1 MPVLKVVTM
10 IPGMNMNSRQMRQAM
25 KRMGM
30 EQQDLDAQ
38 EVIIRLADRDLVIT
52 NPEVA
57 RVNMMGQE
65 TYQVVGEVEERA
77 RETGP
82 SIDEE
87 DIMTVV
93 SQTGVSKEEAQAAIQ
108 EANGDLAEAILK
120 LQGEDDE

>member
-1 MPVLKVVTM
+1 M

-65 TYQVVGEVEERA
+65 TYQVVGEVEERS

-82 SIDEE
+82 SIDDE
-87 DIMTVV
+87 DIETVV
-93 SQTGVSKEEAQAAIQ
+93 SQTGVSREDAMAAIQ

-120 LQGEDDE
+120 LQAEEDDVE